1 MGSSHVRSLMSKN
14 LKGDTLFAI
23 SDLMKKQKEELEE
36 GMDEII
42 GEKFEKLNEKMNDK
56 SIRPLKIEV
65 KVETNDVRK
74 DLYSQHIQHLQ
85 GEVESARKLAQELK
99 KNMEEKVE
107 TKQLEKE
114 LEAKVGDLVVIND
127 MKDSIKRN
135 LDAQLEIHRK
145 TRQTLQELKESSQ
158 VKPDEK
164 HFEATDEQL
173 KEWSNNMETYLD
185 MQKERMK
192 KRRCTIT

>member
-1 MGSSHVRSLMSKN
+1 MLEILKIFCEIFSSHVRSLMSKN

-36 GMDEII
+36 EMDEII

-85 GEVESARKLAQELK
+85 GEVESARKLGLK
-99 KNMEEKVE
+99 IR
-107 TKQLEKE
+107 LESP
-114 LEAKVGDLVVIND
+114 N
-127 MKDSIKRN
+127 
-135 LDAQLEIHRK
+135 
-145 TRQTLQELKESSQ
+145 
-158 VKPDEK
+158 
-164 HFEATDEQL
+164 
-173 KEWSNNMETYLD
+173 
-185 MQKERMK
+185 
-192 KRRCTIT
+192 

>member
-1 MGSSHVRSLMSKN
+1 MGSSHERSLMSKN

-36 GMDEII
+36 EMDEII

-74 DLYSQHIQHLQ
+74 DLYSQHLQ

-107 TKQLEKE
+107 TKKLEKE

-135 LDAQLEIHRK
+135 LDAQLEIQRK